1 MADLRKKKME
11 EGKTGSMLW
20 LDFNKLLKILIVD
33 ENMEMFMDD
42 ATLKVSIFL

>member
-1 MADLRKKKME
+1 MADLCKIKIE
-11 EGKTGSMLW
+11 EDKADSMLW
-20 LDFNKLLKILIVD
+20 LGFNKLLKILIGD